1 MAELLTTLS
10 SDPLE
15 LDFTNHARRR
25 LLWVLA
31 IITLALALFPAPL
44 LPPHGIAEWIMAA
57 AGSNWRP
64 SYILAVVGIR
74 TVFYGVLGVLAALGL
89 GAAKT
94 IRGRILQ
101 ILLVPLA
108 IITLGLLIRSLKVGH
123 LPVWAQLVVP
133 AVSCALGTWIGL
145 AARYRRVQVTL
156 AVVTALL
163 GLTLWSLLGGV
174 PSKVSSA
181 SAEHLRHLIAEAS
194 PLSGGD
200 KRFATL
206 VESAFAKAHHD
217 SGGGDAVLQN
227 RAAIL
232 ALGIAL
238 GHEKIARLAGLGS
251 DADLVRQASAARG
264 NATLRGREDWPRH
277 YLASAAFAVLE
288 NPFFS
293 DSAGLVK
300 EALDTLN
307 GGSGF
312 SFTDLAADKAGILF
326 AEAATRNEASARA
339 MQERL
344 QKGFDV
350 EAFFPPVSDLPDGL
364 SADQFRSQY
373 GGVGGRGYRS
383 MLQEID
389 RRLSRCSGLL

>member
-1 MAELLTTLS
+1 LTTLS
-10 SDPLE
+10 SVPLG
-15 LDFTNHARRR
+15 LTLNNQARRR

-31 IITLALALFPAPL
+31 IITLALALLPAPL
-44 LPPHGIAEWIMAA
+44 LPPHRIAERIMAA

-64 SYILAVVGIR
+64 AYILAVVGIR
-74 TVFYGVLGVLAALGL
+74 AVFYGTLGVLAALGL
-89 GAAKT
+89 GPAKT
-94 IRGRILQ
+94 TRGRIVQ

-108 IITLGLLIRSLKVGH
+108 VITLGLLIRSLKIGH
-123 LPVWAQLVVP
+123 LPVAAQLVVP
-133 AVSCALGTWIGL
+133 TASCALGTWIGL

-156 AVVTALL
+156 VAVTALL

-181 SAEHLRHLIAEAS
+181 SAEQLHHLIAEAS
-194 PLSGGD
+194 TLSGGD
-200 KRFATL
+200 GRFAAL
-206 VESAFAKAHHD
+206 VESAFAKARHD
-217 SGGGDAVLQN
+217 SAGGDAVLQN

-238 GHEKIARLAGLGS
+238 GHEKIAPLAGLGG

-277 YLASAAFAVLE
+277 YLVSAAFTVLE
-288 NPFFS
+288 NPFIS
-293 DSAGLVK
+293 DSAMLVK

-326 AEAATRNEASARA
+326 AEAATRDEPSARA

-364 SADQFRSQY
+364 SADQFQSQY
-373 GGVGGRGYRS
+373 GGVGGRGYRRV
-383 MLQEID
+383 LQEID
-389 RRLSRCSGLL
+389 RRLSQCSGLR